1 MAEIHIETVP
11 EVAQPAKALVHA
23 RIHGNVFTQAGPPT
37 FAWPYVGTR
46 TEIDLL
52 SLLPFKDPYRIRSS
66 QLVDVLVESCVLLAQ
81 VYIRGMV
88 HTLCWCVSW
97 CVLVCARL
105 VVCLTT
111 ICAPVPVCVSICV
124 LALEQL
130 LLGFCGKKLRC

>member
-52 SLLPFKDPYRIRSS
+52 SLLPFNDPYRMRSL
-66 QLVDVLVESCVLLAQ
+66 QLVDVLVESVSYLHKYTYEEWCILCAGVSRG
-81 VYIRGMV
+81 VY
-88 HTLCWCVSW
+88 
-97 CVLVCARL
+97 
-105 VVCLTT
+105 
-111 ICAPVPVCVSICV
+111 
-124 LALEQL
+124 
-130 LLGFCGKKLRC
+130 